1 MKLSPQRGWFSVWR
15 QALAVINEQFG
26 STAKS
31 ASAKAVL
38 LAFYQ
43 LANDRRFAT
52 VEVRITLLASLAGV
66 SYRTASARL
75 RDLRQLE
82 LIRIEHQAS
91 PGRCRPDAPSRYI
104 VRGYA
109 KFAYPS
115 AKERSCPLPTGF
127 STSTFTRQARLHA
140 IRVCRFT
147 AFIGREIFLML
158 AFDRPFRGDI
168 GLGPEPHQL
177 VCDQLMKP

>member
-1 MKLSPQRGWFSVWR
+1 VKLSPQRGWFPVWR
-15 QALAVINEQFG
+15 QDLAVINEQLG
-26 STAKS
+26 TTAKS

-38 LAFYQ
+38 LALCQ
-43 LANDRRFAT
+43 LANDRRSAT

-82 LIRIEHQAS
+82 LIGIEQQVS
-91 PGRCRPDAPSRYI
+91 LGRCRPDAPSRYT

-115 AKERSCPLPTGF
+115 ANDSVSHVPTGLN
-127 STSTFTRQARLHA
+127 TSAPKGAKEKKGTPADGGG
-140 IRVCRFT
+140 IT
-147 AFIGREIFLML
+147 APSSGCQQWRW
-158 AFDRPFRGDI
+158 
-168 GLGPEPHQL
+168 
-177 VCDQLMKP
+177 